1 MGRSEVSGCD
11 RNRKRRNEI
20 SMIPGRNQGWGG
32 NLLTSM
38 TVCFINFNTH
48 MRKLPYIILLLI
60 PLLADAQDHSATIK
74 SIYDHQ
80 LTESPVYENLRY
92 LCKEIGHRLSGS
104 PQAAAAVEY
113 TRQLMESYG
122 FDTVYLQPVM
132 VPHWIRGKKE
142 ITRVTN
148 SVIKGTFE
156 LNSIALGNSVGTGPD
171 GVLAE
176 VVEVK
181 SIEEVNELGKKLTGK
196 IVFYN
201 GEMDPTLINTFSAY
215 GGAVVQRAYGA
226 SEAGKFG
233 AKAVIVRSMTNRRDD
248 IPHTGSLVYKP
259 LMPQIPAVAIS
270 TNDADKLSNLLKN
283 QEGLKIYLE
292 THCQM
297 LEDELSYNVIG
308 EIKGTAYPDEI
319 IVAGGH
325 LDSWDVGEGAHD
337 DGGGCMMAIEVGR
350 TFKSLGIKPK
360 RTIRVVMFMNEEN
373 GLRGGK
379 EYARVAKEKDE
390 KHIAALESDSG
401 SFGPKGFSSM
411 GTDEQRDKVKSWQ
424 PYFLPYNVFDFDPVG
439 SGADISPLE
448 DQGVFL
454 MEMEPNPQKYFNYH
468 HTEADV
474 FEVVDKREL
483 ELGAATLT
491 SMVYLIDLEGI

>member
-1 MGRSEVSGCD
+1 MKKTLV
-11 RNRKRRNEI
+11 
-20 SMIPGRNQGWGG
+20 
-32 NLLTSM
+32 LLT
-38 TVCFINFNTH
+38 I
-48 MRKLPYIILLLI
+48 LPSLLF
-60 PLLADAQDHSATIK
+60 AQHEAMIQK
-74 SIYDHQ
+74 IYDHQ

-92 LCKEIGHRLSGS
+92 LCKGIGNRLSGT
-104 PQAAAAVEY
+104 PEAAAAVEY
-113 TRQLMESYG
+113 TRQLMVDYG

-132 VPHWIRGKKE
+132 VPRWVRGQKE
-142 ITRVTN
+142 TVRVLNTET
-148 SVIKGTFE
+148 KGTFE
-156 LNSIALGNSVGTGPD
+156 LKTLALGNSVGTGAE

-181 SIEEVNELGKKLTGK
+181 SIEEVNALGKKVEGK

-201 GEMDPTLINTFSAY
+201 GEMDPTKINTFAAY
-215 GGAVVQRAYGA
+215 GGAVTQRAYGA

-248 IPHTGSLVYKP
+248 IPHTGTLVYKP

-270 TNDADKLSNLLKN
+270 TNDADELGELLARQK
-283 QEGLKIYLE
+283 GLKIYLE
-292 THCQM
+292 THCEM
-297 LEDELSYNVIG
+297 KSDVLSYNVIG
-308 EIKGTAYPDEI
+308 EIKGSTYPDEY
-319 IVAGGH
+319 IVVGGH

-337 DGGGCMMAIEVGR
+337 DGGGCMMSIEVGR
-350 TFKSLGIKPK
+350 TFLELGIRPK
-360 RTIRVVMFMNEEN
+360 RTLRVVMFMNEEN

-379 EYARVAKEKDE
+379 EYASVAKEKGE

-411 GTDEQRDKVKSWQ
+411 GTDEQRAQVQSWR
-424 PYFLPYNVFDFDPVG
+424 PYFEPFMVWDFEPVG

-454 MEMEPNPQKYFNYH
+454 MEMDPNPQKYFNYH

-474 FEVVDKREL
+474 FENVDKREL
-483 ELGAATLT
+483 EMGAATLT
-491 SMVYLIDLEGI
+491 AMTYLIDQEGL